1 MLGATF
7 GGRCQSTQ
15 EILSLTLNSEWR
27 KAELIM
33 EPPNGYDAELQITKI
48 GIFKNLVPFPKI
60 RQTKM

>member
-1 MLGATF
+1 
-7 GGRCQSTQ
+7 
-15 EILSLTLNSEWR
+15 
-27 KAELIM
+27 M